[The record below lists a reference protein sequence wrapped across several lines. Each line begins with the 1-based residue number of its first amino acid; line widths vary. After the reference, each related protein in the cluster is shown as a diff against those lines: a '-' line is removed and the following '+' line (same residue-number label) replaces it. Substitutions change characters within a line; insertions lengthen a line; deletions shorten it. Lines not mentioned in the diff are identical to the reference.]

1 MNDLSPMPATAIWQ
15 DGEMLECVSVIPEMP
30 NTASFSFRAP
40 SGALFSYDPGQFL
53 TLEIPA
59 PDQPGGVVHRTYT
72 ISSSPSRPRSIT
84 ITAKAQADSIGTRW
98 MLDNLK
104 PGMRL
109 RAIGPAGL
117 FTNVASKAKKFLFIS
132 AGSGITPMM
141 SMTTCMWDEA
151 RALDIV
157 FINCARRP
165 SEILFR
171 QRLEQMASRTPEL
184 DLKFV
189 VEEPDP
195 YRPWTG
201 YQGQLNQ
208 LMLGLMAPDYLDR
221 EVYCCGPEPFMQAV
235 RDALAGLGFDM
246 DNYHQESFGAPIET
260 KADQPDLEDVVLDD
274 DTKAEIRF
282 ASSNVTAKVA
292 ETDTVLAAAR
302 SVGLNIP
309 SGCTFGVCGTCK
321 VKKTKGE
328 VHMVHNGGISE
339 DDIEAGYILACC
351 SNPIGKVEIE
361 V

>member
-1 MNDLSPMPATAIWQ
+1 MKDLSSAAAIWQ
-15 DGEMLECVSVIPEMP
+15 DNEMLECVSVVPEMP
-30 NTASFSFRAP
+30 NTASFTFRAP
-40 SGALFSYDPGQFL
+40 SGALFAYLPGQFL

-59 PDQPGGVVHRTYT
+59 PGQPGGVVHRTYT

-84 ITAKAQADSIGTRW
+84 ITAKAQPDSIGTRW
-98 MLDNLK
+98 MLDNLQ
-104 PGMRL
+104 PGMRIKV
-109 RAIGPAGL
+109 IGPAGL
-117 FTNVASKAKKFLFIS
+117 FTNAESDAGKYLFIS

-141 SMTTCMWDEA
+141 SMTTCMWDEG
-151 RALDIV
+151 RDLDIV
-157 FINCARRP
+157 FINCAKRP
-165 SEILFR
+165 SEIIFR
-171 QRLEQMASRTPEL
+171 QRLEQMASRTHGL

-201 YQGQLNQ
+201 YQGQFNQ

-235 RDALAGLGFDM
+235 RDALTGLGFDM
-246 DNYHQESFGAPIET
+246 GRYYQESFGAPVET
-260 KADQPDLEDVVLDD
+260 EADQPDLDDVVPDD
-274 DTKAEIRF
+274 DSNAEILF
-282 ASSNVTAKVA
+282 ASSGVTAKVA

-321 VKKTKGE
+321 VKKTSGE

-351 SNPIGKVEIE
+351 SNPIGKVAVE

>member
-1 MNDLSPMPATAIWQ
+1 MNDLSPMPDAAIWQ

-117 FTNVASKAKKFLFIS
+117 FTNVASKAEKFLFIS

-201 YQGQLNQ
+201 YQGQFNQ

-260 KADQPDLEDVVLDD
+260 EADQPDLEDVVLDD
-274 DTKAEIRF
+274 GTKAEIRF
-282 ASSNVTAKVA
+282 ASSDVTAKVA

>member
-1 MNDLSPMPATAIWQ
+1 MNAISQPARAAVWQ
-15 DGEMLECVSVIPEMP
+15 DSEMLECVSIVPEMP
-30 NTASFSFRAP
+30 NTASFTFCAP
-40 SGALFSYDPGQFL
+40 SGALFDYKPGQFL

-59 PDQPGGVVHRTYT
+59 ESGTVHRTYT

-104 PGMRL
+104 PGSRL
-109 RAIGPAGL
+109 RAFGPAGL
-117 FTNVASKAKKFLFIS
+117 FTNADSTANKYLFIS

-141 SMTTCMWDEA
+141 SMTTCMWDEGQ
-151 RALDIV
+151 ALDVV
-157 FINCARRP
+157 FINCAKRP

-171 QRLEQMASRTPEL
+171 QRLENMASRTPGL

-201 YQGQLNQ
+201 YQGMFNQ
-208 LMLGLMAPDYLDR
+208 LMLGLMAPDYLER

-235 RDALAGLGFDM
+235 REALAGLGFDM
-246 DNYHQESFGAPIET
+246 DRYHQESFHAPVESES
-260 KADQPDLEDVVLDD
+260 DLPELDDVVLEEDS
-274 DTKAEIRF
+274 TSEIHF
-282 ASSNVTAKVA
+282 AQSGISHKCT

-302 SVGLNIP
+302 AAGLNIP

-321 VKKTKGE
+321 VRKTSGE
-328 VHMVHNGGISE
+328 VHMVHNGGIS
-339 DDIEAGYILACC
+339 DDDVADGYILACC
-351 SNPIGKVEIE
+351 SHPIGKVEVE